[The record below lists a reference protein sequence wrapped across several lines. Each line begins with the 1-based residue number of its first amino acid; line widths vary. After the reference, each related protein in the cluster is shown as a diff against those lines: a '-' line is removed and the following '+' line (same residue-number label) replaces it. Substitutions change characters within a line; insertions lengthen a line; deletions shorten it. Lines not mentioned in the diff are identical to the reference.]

1 MEDKRYDF
9 VRILWQNR
17 ENLLER
23 GAELNMDKDKVQ

>member
-17 ENLLER
+17 ENPLEC
-23 GAELNMDKDKVQ
+23 GADVNKDKPGWC

>member
-17 ENLLER
+17 ENPLER
-23 GAELNMDKDKVQ
+23 GADVNRDRPGR

>member
-17 ENLLER
+17 ENPLECGVDVNR
-23 GAELNMDKDKVQ
+23 DKPGR